1 MTLLYKYLAG
11 FVILFSVLFGAYTWH
26 LAVVKVEVNKAVQ
39 AKVKEIDEQN
49 LKDKQELLDKAKQS
63 EQDLKDNFTK
73 REKELQNE
81 IKTTATRLGRTI
93 EWLRSQ
99 SRSTETRSNLSDTP
113 QAEQD
118 RSNEIIG
125 GLSVA
130 NGTALAEYGAVTEEL
145 KLYLIQCY
153 KDYDTAVEV
162 LEKFKKAHSDSSK
175 TQ

>member
-1 MTLLYKYLAG
+1 MTTLYKYLAG
-11 FVILFSVLFGAYTWH
+11 FAILFSVLFGAYTWH

-49 LKDKQELLDKAKQS
+49 IKEKQELLDKAKQS

-99 SRSTETRSNLSDTP
+99 SRSTETRGNLPDTP

-118 RSNEIIG
+118 RSNEVIG
-125 GLSVA
+125 GLSITD
-130 NGTALAEYGAVTEEL
+130 GEALAEYGAVTEEL
-145 KLYLIQCY
+145 RLYLIQCY

-162 LEKFKKAHSDSSK
+162 LEKFKKEHSNISK

>member
-1 MTLLYKYLAG
+1 MTTLYKYLVG
-11 FVILFSVLFGAYTWH
+11 FAILFSVLFGAYTWH

-49 LKDKQELLDKAKQS
+49 IKDKQELLDKANKQ
-63 EQDLKDNFTK
+63 EQELKDNFAK

-81 IKTTATRLGRTI
+81 IKTTTARLSRTI

-99 SRSTETRSNLSDTP
+99 SRSTEARGDLSNTP

-118 RSNEIIG
+118 RSGEIVG
-125 GLSVA
+125 GLSIRD
-130 NGTALAEYGAVTEEL
+130 GEHLAEYGAITEEL

-162 LEKFKKAHSDSSK
+162 LEKFKKEHSSK

>member
-1 MTLLYKYLAG
+1 MTTLYKYLAG
-11 FVILFSVLFGAYTWH
+11 FAILFSVLFGAYTWH

-49 LKDKQELLDKAKQS
+49 IKEKQELLDKAKQS
-63 EQDLKDNFTK
+63 EEELKDNFTK

-81 IKTTATRLGRTI
+81 IKTTTARLGRTI
-93 EWLRSQ
+93 EWLRAQ
-99 SRSTETRSNLSDTP
+99 SRSTETRGNLPDTP

-118 RSNEIIG
+118 RSNEVIG
-125 GLSVA
+125 GLSITD
-130 NGTALAEYGAVTEEL
+130 GEALAEYGAVTEEL
-145 KLYLIQCY
+145 RLYLIQCY

-162 LEKFKKAHSDSSK
+162 LEKFKKEHSNISK